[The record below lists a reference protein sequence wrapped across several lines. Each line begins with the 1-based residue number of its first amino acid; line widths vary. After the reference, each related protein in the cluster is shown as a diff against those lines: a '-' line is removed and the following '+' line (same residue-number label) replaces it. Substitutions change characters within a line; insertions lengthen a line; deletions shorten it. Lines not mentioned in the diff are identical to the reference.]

1 LDFIF
6 YCLANNGDELVSK
19 VGKTLEAFFSND
31 RWNYSLLQIEQVKQ
45 EPTVKRRLLF
55 FKTVVQPT
63 QILFQIKV
71 EVFSKGLNNALV
83 SARKINDNK
92 TLNKKGV
99 D

>member
-1 LDFIF
+1 MEFIF

-19 VGKTLEAFFSND
+19 VGKTLEAFFAND
-31 RWNYSLLQIEQVKQ
+31 KWNYSLLQIEQVKQ

-83 SARKINDNK
+83 SAR
-92 TLNKKGV
+92 
-99 D
+99 